1 MGCNLSLHVVQYV
14 LRHVSLQRVP
24 QYELWNMFEYI
35 MITNPGGTDTDRG
48 IILLNTIVPSY
59 YYRHSTI

>member
-35 MITNPGGTDTDRG
+35 MITSPGGTDTDRG
-48 IILLNTIVPSY
+48 IILLNTI
-59 YYRHSTI
+59 